1 MANVR
6 KRVRRRSFTHVL
18 VYDVNAAQE
27 RVRDADSPTHR
38 RDLVRSVF
46 AAIEGL
52 HWQLKQDVYQHAG
65 RIPGGMTVHEQAAML
80 EEAYAVDDSG
90 KIRAIP
96 RFLPLTSKIR
106 LVVSIVQRYR
116 TNYKVDYSHRGW
128 SNLRAAI
135 KVRNRLVHP
144 KKLADLNVRMTELRQ
159 TLSAFYWFL
168 ALVIEVLR
176 ETLQYS
182 KEVAARVKTA
192 KAGQLVLDV

>member
-1 MANVR
+1 
-6 KRVRRRSFTHVL
+6 
-18 VYDVNAAQE
+18 
-27 RVRDADSPTHR
+27 
-38 RDLVRSVF
+38 
-46 AAIEGL
+46 
-52 HWQLKQDVYQHAG
+52 
-65 RIPGGMTVHEQAAML
+65 MTVHEQAAML
-80 EEAYAVDDSG
+80 EEAYTVDDSG

-96 RFLPLTSKIR
+96 RFLTLTGKIR

-135 KVRNRLVHP
+135 KVRNRLMHP

-176 ETLQYS
+176 ETLEYS